1 MTRPGRHAA
10 SLQRALGRSLDDGRR
25 AALAFIGG
33 EAWAAR
39 RSWALRWL
47 RDQPAQAVAEA
58 LAADLVDQLFL
69 KAVETSETA
78 EQLPPSLVER
88 LTTRRLAVVVDVMRQ
103 EHVLADVSNVLD
115 ELGVAHAVMK
125 GALVRHFLYAKPYL
139 RPSAD
144 VDVLVAPGEPP
155 RIVRALKQ
163 RGYEL
168 TVAAHSDTHEI
179 WLQKL
184 GAGLDLHWSL
194 MRPGRM
200 RKSLSKEI
208 LERRVRRGKLWS
220 PCDAHLTTIM
230 LVHPAITDHVTAR
243 LVSAVDLDRWLRH
256 AEVPWDEVIEV
267 LDRIGLRTA
276 AWAMLLWTQA
286 LLGTPVP
293 ADVWRRLGPDPVR
306 RRYLEAWLGR
316 HPAGLYA
323 RRPNL
328 VRGFFSL
335 ALQDQARG
343 AARAVLSLAR
353 KKRIGLGRTGDS

>member
-1 MTRPGRHAA
+1 
-10 SLQRALGRSLDDGRR
+10 
-25 AALAFIGG
+25 
-33 EAWAAR
+33 
-39 RSWALRWL
+39 L
-47 RDQPAQAVAEA
+47 RDQPAPAVVET
-58 LAADLVDQLFL
+58 LVADLVDQLFL
-69 KAVETSETA
+69 HAVETSGVA
-78 EQLPPSLVER
+78 DRLPPALVEQ
-88 LTTRRLAVVVDVMRQ
+88 LTTRRMVVAVNVMRQ
-103 EHVLADVSNVLD
+103 ERLLDEVSRVLD
-115 ELGVAHAVMK
+115 ELGVAYVVMK
-125 GALVRHFLYAKPYL
+125 GALVRQFLYAKPYL

-144 VDVLVAPGEPP
+144 VDVLVAPGDPP

-163 RGYEL
+163 RGYDL

-200 RKSLSKEI
+200 RRGLSREI
-208 LERRVRRGKLWS
+208 LERRIRRCDLWS
-220 PCDAHLTTIM
+220 PCDAHLTTVM

-243 LVSAVDLDRWLRH
+243 LSSAVDLDRWLRH
-256 AEVPWDEVIEV
+256 ADVPWDEVIEV
-267 LDRIGLRTA
+267 LDGIGLRTA

-293 ADVWRRLGPDPVR
+293 AKVWKQLDPDPVR

-316 HPAGLYA
+316 HPARLYA

-343 AARAVLSLAR
+343 AARAVLSMAR
-353 KKRIGLGRTGDS
+353 KKRIRLGRKGDS